1 MISVIICSVNKDFAR
16 QVKRNIEETIGV
28 DWELILIDNLELKKG
43 ITHVYN
49 LGASRARF
57 GILCFVH
64 EDVLFSTPDW
74 GRTLVSIFNSDAS
87 IGLVGVAGGKYKSR
101 TFSGWSTG
109 DKQLDCCN
117 ILHLDPDGREHRIY
131 VNPDPASRLH
141 EVVVTDGVFMCVPR
155 KVWEEIPHN
164 ETLITGFHL
173 YDLDY
178 SFAVS
183 ARYKVMVTFDI
194 DITHLTTGG
203 DYGNKW
209 VNYTMDWHRHYRAA
223 LPKSVAAASPIPRRI
238 ESRIRQGWLHRL
250 RTEKISFRNK
260 IRWIFSS
267 GAVTDLMNW
276 PYIGLFFLFRLIK
289 K

>member
-1 MISVIICSVNKDFAR
+1 MISVVICSVNKDFAR

-28 DWELILIDNLELKKG
+28 DWELILIDNLELKRG

-64 EDVLFSTPDW
+64 EDVLFNTPDW
-74 GRTLVSIFNSDAS
+74 GKTLVSIFQKDAA

-101 TFSGWSTG
+101 TFSGWATG
-109 DKQLDCCN
+109 NKSLDCCN
-117 ILHLDPDGREHRIY
+117 ILHLDPDGNAQRFY
-131 VNPDPASRLH
+131 TNPDPAMTLQQ
-141 EVVVTDGVFMCVPR
+141 VVVADGVFMCVP
-155 KVWEEIPHN
+155 KHIWEEIPHN
-164 ETLITGFHL
+164 EALITGFHL

-178 SFAVS
+178 SFAIS
-183 ARYKVMVTFDI
+183 ERYKVMVTYDI

-209 VNYTMDWHRHYRAA
+209 VNYTMDWHRHHKKQLPRSIAA
-223 LPKSVAAASPIPRRI
+223 PQSLPARL
-238 ESRIRQGWLHRL
+238 ESNVCQGWLHRL
-250 RTEKISFRNK
+250 RTEKISFRNRV
-260 IRWIFSS
+260 RWTFLS
-267 GAVTDLMNW
+267 GAVTDIMNW
-276 PYIGLFFLFRLIK
+276 PYIGLFFLYRLFK